1 MPVSWHPMQLA
12 SCKRF
17 PSALSPGNSAASA
30 LSISRANSDTPRML
44 FMVASDV
51 GHAERNARCFYYF
64 FMVVVIRYK
73 TKVTACRALTF
84 VVRIFVDDT
93 IAIAVWTSFDTI
105 TIALWI
111 SFHLC
116 VPRAVAGPCTYKDIS

>member
-1 MPVSWHPMQLA
+1 MFLLLLLHGRRHQVQNQGP
-12 SCKRF
+12 
-17 PSALSPGNSAASA
+17 
-30 LSISRANSDTPRML
+30 
-44 FMVASDV
+44 
-51 GHAERNARCFYYF
+51 
-64 FMVVVIRYK
+64 
-73 TKVTACRALTF
+73 ACRALMF

-116 VPRAVAGPCTYKDIS
+116 VPRAVARPCAYKDIS